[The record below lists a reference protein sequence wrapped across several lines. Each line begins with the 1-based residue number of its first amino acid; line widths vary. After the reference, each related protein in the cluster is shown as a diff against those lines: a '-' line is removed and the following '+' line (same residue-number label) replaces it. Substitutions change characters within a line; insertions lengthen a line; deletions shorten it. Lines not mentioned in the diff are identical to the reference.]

1 MWRLLPNARG
11 VIMTHML
18 SMGVRIESYLWDVI
32 PLYGATPR
40 LVRLGL
46 IPRQHSQHKR
56 TKESCLAVYKKPR

>member
-1 MWRLLPNARG
+1 
-11 VIMTHML
+11 MTHML